1 MPNKYN
7 EKYTREVLTEAV
19 ANSISIAGV
28 LRYLG
33 IPMSGGIH
41 AHVSRRIKRLGLDTS
56 HFKRVAP
63 NKGEPSAHRLT
74 PEQVLVV
81 RAPGSPRPP
90 GHVLRRALREI
101 GVPYACGTCG
111 IAAEWIGNP
120 IILHVDHINANWL
133 DNRKENLRFLCP
145 NCHSQT
151 PGFAGRIKNEKGAV
165 AQRQEARALG
175 ALQSGFESRRPHQYN
190 FSGNVN
196 GLPQDIGIPGQSRS
210 VDVESTPAD
219 QYTPGDR
226 SGDAHAR
233 IRKDRIAANGTVT
246 VRHGGRLYHIGV
258 GCAHAG
264 TRVVLLVQDLHIRII
279 GVASGALLREL
290 ILDPDRN
297 YQPTGAPRRRPADRT
312 R

>member
-1 MPNKYN
+1 MPRRYN
-7 EKYTREVLTEAV
+7 EKYSPELLAEAV

-81 RAPGSPRPP
+81 RVSGSPRPP

-120 IILHVDHINANWL
+120 IILHVDHINGNWL

-151 PGFAGRIKNEKGAV
+151 PGFAGRSKNEQGAV
-165 AQRQEARALG
+165 AQRQEARILG
-175 ALQSGFESRRPHQYN
+175 VLQSGFESRRPHQYN
-190 FSGNVN
+190 LSGNVN
-196 GLPQDIGIPGQSRS
+196 GLSQEIAKPGSSKS
-210 VDVESTPAD
+210 VDVESALAD
-219 QYTPGDR
+219 QHAPGDH
-226 SGDAHAR
+226 SGDAHVR
-233 IRKDRIAANGTVT
+233 VRKDRINANGTVT
-246 VRHGGRLYHIGV
+246 LRHGGRLYHVGV

-264 TRVVLLVQDLHIRII
+264 TRVVLLVNDLHIRII
-279 GVASGALLREL
+279 GVGTGELLREL

-297 YQPTGAPRRRPADRT
+297 YQPTGAPRRRPGDRT